1 VDGWFDPRSEWANRP
16 RVMALGDRF
25 YQCEMLP
32 RVEEEHTRSVKDHAV
47 AYNLVLLVLGVLT
60 AAAAFAINLVP
71 PGNWLVVTR
80 ALAGGLAVST
90 AAVGYFKFRNERAFK
105 RQQEGERIALD
116 QALKAES
123 RRTSLLINGAMLGT
137 ADKLR
142 RLAVLDQASKDA
154 EISGFRTSIVSKVC
168 DLVQSEAPRAAYFR
182 VQDLEVQSRVM
193 RSGPYADSRN
203 REDSFTSEFVEGQGG
218 DQGVWN
224 LIDRGD
230 IEWSNDTSATVPDS
244 WDAARNRQYRSFVS
258 VAVRADGIA
267 FGMLTA
273 NTLEVD
279 GFSDSDVASIKVL
292 AHLLAAAEATTMT
305 TVRIGRANQRRA
317 H

>member
-1 VDGWFDPRSEWANRP
+1 MG
-16 RVMALGDRF
+16 
-25 YQCEMLP
+25 
-32 RVEEEHTRSVKDHAV
+32 VEQTTAVKDRAV
-47 AYNLVLLVLGVLT
+47 AFNVALTALAVLT
-60 AAAAFAINLVP
+60 ASATFAISLIP
-71 PGNWLVVTR
+71 PGNWLVGVR
-80 ALAGGLAVST
+80 ILAGCLAVAT
-90 AAVGYFKFRNERAFK
+90 AVVGFFKFGNERAFK
-105 RQQEGERIALD
+105 RQQEDERVSLD

-142 RLAVLDQASKDA
+142 RLSVLDQASKDM

-182 VQDLEVQSRVM
+182 VQDLSAKSRVM
-193 RSGPYADSRN
+193 QSGTYSDSRN
-203 REDSFTSEFVEGQGG
+203 REDSFTSEFVEGHGG
-218 DQGVWN
+218 DQGVWD
-224 LIDRGD
+224 LVDSGD
-230 IEWSNDTSATVPDS
+230 AELSNDTSVTVPAS
-244 WDAARNRQYRSFVS
+244 WDSSRNRQYRSFVS
-258 VAVRADGIA
+258 VAVRADRLA

-305 TVRIGRANQRRA
+305 PARIAKASQQRGN
-317 H
+317 